1 MEQYPDRNK
10 MVQTGQYTVALD
22 ANVQRVVNA
31 INTNQVVPYGD
42 YGGPNVYYFQ
52 TMENGLGNLIYT
64 IFDKA
69 TNLGLASYSVRYGAA
84 TNIREAILLPYPRAQ
99 IDLQFLVLPKLN
111 ICSQPS
117 NGTVTP

>member
-1 MEQYPDRNK
+1 
-10 MVQTGQYTVALD
+10 MVQTYNNTIALD

-52 TMENGLGNLIYT
+52 TMSNGLGNIIYT
-64 IFDKA
+64 VFDKA
-69 TNLGLASYSVRYGAA
+69 TNLGLASFSVRYGAA
-84 TNIREAILLPYPRAQ
+84 TNIRDVILMPFPRAQ
-99 IDLQFLVLPKLN
+99 IDLQFLILPKLPFSN
-111 ICSQPS
+111 IPQ